1 MTRVVL
7 AAAYRTPIGVFGG
20 AFKDVPAYDLGA
32 TLIEHIIKETGLNP
46 SEIDEVIIGNVLQAG
61 QGQNPARIAGLPETV
76 PAFTVNKVCGSGLK
90 SIQLAYQSIVTGEN
104 DIVLAGG
111 MENMSQSPM
120 LVNNSRFGFKMGHQ
134 SMVDSMVYDGLTD
147 VFNQYH
153 MGITAENLV
162 EQYGISR
169 EEQDTFA
176 VNSQHKAVR
185 AQQNGEFDSEIVPVS
200 IPQRKGEPILVTK
213 DEGVRENVSVE
224 KLSRLRPAFKKDG
237 TVTAGNASGIND
249 GAAMMLVMSE
259 DKAKELN
266 IEPLAVL
273 DGFGSH
279 GVDPSIMGIAPVGAV
294 EKALKRSKKELS
306 DIDVFE
312 LNEAFAAQLLAVD
325 RELKLPPE
333 KVNVKGGAIA
343 LGHPIGASGAR
354 VLVTLLHQLN
364 DEVETGL
371 TSLVAVKLSLQLYQ
385 SINNKKT
392 GYHNSINYMLA

>member
-61 QGQNPARIAGLPETV
+61 QGQNPARIAAMKGGLPETV

-120 LVNNSRFGFKMGHQ
+120 LVKNSRFGFKMGHQ

-176 VNSQHKAVR
+176 VNSQQKAVR

-312 LNEAFAAQLLAVD
+312 LNEAFAAQSLAVD

-371 TSLVAVKLSLQLYQ
+371 TSLCIGGGQAIAAVVSKY
-385 SINNKKT
+385 K
-392 GYHNSINYMLA
+392 

>member
-61 QGQNPARIAGLPETV
+61 QGQNPARIAAMKGGLPETV

-176 VNSQHKAVR
+176 VNSQQKAVR

-200 IPQRKGEPILVTK
+200 IPQRKGEPIVVTK

-312 LNEAFAAQLLAVD
+312 LNEAFSAQSLAVD

-371 TSLVAVKLSLQLYQ
+371 TSLCIGGGQAIAAVVSKY
-385 SINNKKT
+385 K
-392 GYHNSINYMLA
+392 

>member
-32 TLIEHIIKETGLNP
+32 TLIEHIITETGLNP

-61 QGQNPARIAGLPETV
+61 QGQNPARIAAMKGGLPETV
-76 PAFTVNKVCGSGLK
+76 TAFTVNKVCGSGLK

-176 VNSQHKAVR
+176 VNSQQKAVR

-200 IPQRKGEPILVTK
+200 IPQRKGEPIVVTK

-312 LNEAFAAQLLAVD
+312 LNEAFAAQSLAVD

-371 TSLVAVKLSLQLYQ
+371 TSLCIGGGQAIAAVVSKY
-385 SINNKKT
+385 K
-392 GYHNSINYMLA
+392 

>member
-61 QGQNPARIAGLPETV
+61 QGQNPARIAAMKGGLPETV

-200 IPQRKGEPILVTK
+200 IPQRKGEPIVVTK
-213 DEGVRENVSVE
+213 DEGLRENVSVE

-273 DGFGSH
+273 DGFGTH

-312 LNEAFAAQLLAVD
+312 LNEAFAAQSLAVD

-371 TSLVAVKLSLQLYQ
+371 TSLCIGGGQAIAAVVSKY
-385 SINNKKT
+385 K
-392 GYHNSINYMLA
+392 

>member
-61 QGQNPARIAGLPETV
+61 QGQNPARIAAMKGGLPETV

-147 VFNQYH
+147 IFNQYH

-371 TSLVAVKLSLQLYQ
+371 TSLCIGGGQAIAAVVSKY
-385 SINNKKT
+385 K
-392 GYHNSINYMLA
+392 

>member
-61 QGQNPARIAGLPETV
+61 QGQNPARIAAMKGGLPETV

-176 VNSQHKAVR
+176 VNSQQKAVR

-200 IPQRKGEPILVTK
+200 IPQRKGEPIVVTK
-213 DEGVRENVSVE
+213 DECVRENVSVE

-273 DGFGSH
+273 DGFGTH

-312 LNEAFAAQLLAVD
+312 LNEAFAAQSLAVD

-371 TSLVAVKLSLQLYQ
+371 TSLCIGGGQAIAAVVSKY
-385 SINNKKT
+385 K
-392 GYHNSINYMLA
+392 

>member
-61 QGQNPARIAGLPETV
+61 QGQNPARIAAMKGGLPETV

-120 LVNNSRFGFKMGHQ
+120 LVNNSRVGFKMGPQ
-134 SMVDSMVYDGLTD
+134 SMVDSLVYDGLTD

-176 VNSQHKAVR
+176 VNSQQKAVR

-200 IPQRKGEPILVTK
+200 IPQRKGEPIVVTK

-312 LNEAFAAQLLAVD
+312 LNEAFAAQSLAVD

-371 TSLVAVKLSLQLYQ
+371 TSLCIGGGQAIAAVVSKY
-385 SINNKKT
+385 K
-392 GYHNSINYMLA
+392 

>member
-46 SEIDEVIIGNVLQAG
+46 SEINEVIIGNVLQAG
-61 QGQNPARIAGLPETV
+61 QGQNPARIAAMKGGLPETV

-176 VNSQHKAVR
+176 VNSQQKAVR

-200 IPQRKGEPILVTK
+200 IPQRKGEPIVVTK

-266 IEPLAVL
+266 IEPLAVF

-312 LNEAFAAQLLAVD
+312 LNEAFAAQSLAVD

-371 TSLVAVKLSLQLYQ
+371 TSLCIGGGQAIAAVVSKY
-385 SINNKKT
+385 K
-392 GYHNSINYMLA
+392 

>member
-61 QGQNPARIAGLPETV
+61 QGQNPARIAAMKGGLPETV
-76 PAFTVNKVCGSGLK
+76 LAFTVNKVCGSGLK

-176 VNSQHKAVR
+176 VNSQQKAVR

-312 LNEAFAAQLLAVD
+312 LNEAFAAQSLAVD

-371 TSLVAVKLSLQLYQ
+371 TSSCIGGGQAIAAVVSKY
-385 SINNKKT
+385 K
-392 GYHNSINYMLA
+392 

>member
-61 QGQNPARIAGLPETV
+61 QGQNPARIAAMKGGLPETV

-176 VNSQHKAVR
+176 VNSQQKSVR

-200 IPQRKGEPILVTK
+200 IPQRKGEPIVVTK

-273 DGFGSH
+273 DGFGTH

-312 LNEAFAAQLLAVD
+312 LNEAFAAQSLAVD

-371 TSLVAVKLSLQLYQ
+371 TSLCIGGGQAIAAVVSKY
-385 SINNKKT
+385 K
-392 GYHNSINYMLA
+392 

>member
-46 SEIDEVIIGNVLQAG
+46 SEINEVIIGNVLQAG
-61 QGQNPARIAGLPETV
+61 QGQNPARIAAMKGGLPETV

-176 VNSQHKAVR
+176 VNSQQKAVR

-200 IPQRKGEPILVTK
+200 IPQRKGESIVVTM

-224 KLSRLRPAFKKDG
+224 KLCRLRPAFKKDG

-312 LNEAFAAQLLAVD
+312 LNEAFAAQSLAVD

-371 TSLVAVKLSLQLYQ
+371 TSLCIGGGQAIAAVVSKY
-385 SINNKKT
+385 K
-392 GYHNSINYMLA
+392 

>member
-61 QGQNPARIAGLPETV
+61 QGQNPARIAAMKGGLPETV

-104 DIVLAGG
+104 DIVLTGG

-371 TSLVAVKLSLQLYQ
+371 TSLCIGGGQAIAAVVSKY
-385 SINNKKT
+385 K
-392 GYHNSINYMLA
+392 

>member
-61 QGQNPARIAGLPETV
+61 QGQNPARIAAMKGGLPETV

-224 KLSRLRPAFKKDG
+224 KLSRLKPAFKKDG

-371 TSLVAVKLSLQLYQ
+371 TSLCIGGGQAIAAVVSKY
-385 SINNKKT
+385 K
-392 GYHNSINYMLA
+392 

>member
-32 TLIEHIIKETGLNP
+32 TLIEHIIKETGLNS

-61 QGQNPARIAGLPETV
+61 QGQNPARIAAMKGGLPETV

-176 VNSQHKAVR
+176 VNSQQKAVR

-200 IPQRKGEPILVTK
+200 IPQRKGEPIVVTK

-273 DGFGSH
+273 DGFGTH

-312 LNEAFAAQLLAVD
+312 LNEAFAAQSLAVD

-371 TSLVAVKLSLQLYQ
+371 TSLCIGGGQAIAAVVSKY
-385 SINNKKT
+385 K
-392 GYHNSINYMLA
+392 

>member
-46 SEIDEVIIGNVLQAG
+46 SEINEVIIGNVLQAG
-61 QGQNPARIAGLPETV
+61 QGQNPARIAAMKGGLPETV

-176 VNSQHKAVR
+176 VNSQQKAVR

-200 IPQRKGEPILVTK
+200 IPQRKGEPIVVTK

-249 GAAMMLVMSE
+249 GAAMILVMSE

-312 LNEAFAAQLLAVD
+312 LNEAFVAQSLAVD

-371 TSLVAVKLSLQLYQ
+371 TSLCIGGGQAIAAVVSKY
-385 SINNKKT
+385 K
-392 GYHNSINYMLA
+392 

>member
-61 QGQNPARIAGLPETV
+61 QGQNPARIAAMKGGLPETV

-176 VNSQHKAVR
+176 VNSQQKAVR

-312 LNEAFAAQLLAVD
+312 LNEAFAAQSLAVD

-364 DEVETGL
+364 NEVETGL
-371 TSLVAVKLSLQLYQ
+371 TSLCIGGGQAIAAVVSKY
-385 SINNKKT
+385 K
-392 GYHNSINYMLA
+392 

>member
-61 QGQNPARIAGLPETV
+61 QGQNPARIAAMKGGLPETV

-176 VNSQHKAVR
+176 VNSQQKAVR
-185 AQQNGEFDSEIVPVS
+185 AQQNGGFDSEIVPVS

-312 LNEAFAAQLLAVD
+312 LNEAFAAQSLAVD

-371 TSLVAVKLSLQLYQ
+371 TSLCIGGGQAIAAVVSKY
-385 SINNKKT
+385 K
-392 GYHNSINYMLA
+392 

>member
-61 QGQNPARIAGLPETV
+61 QGQNPARIAAMKGGLPETV

-176 VNSQHKAVR
+176 VNSQQKAVR

-312 LNEAFAAQLLAVD
+312 LNEAFAAQSLAVD

-371 TSLVAVKLSLQLYQ
+371 TSLCIGGGQAIAAAVSKY
-385 SINNKKT
+385 K
-392 GYHNSINYMLA
+392 

>member
-61 QGQNPARIAGLPETV
+61 QGQNPARIAAMKGGLPETV

-176 VNSQHKAVR
+176 VNSQQKAVR

-259 DKAKELN
+259 GKAKELN

-312 LNEAFAAQLLAVD
+312 LNEAFAAQSLAVD

-371 TSLVAVKLSLQLYQ
+371 TSLCIGGGQAIAAVVSKY
-385 SINNKKT
+385 K
-392 GYHNSINYMLA
+392 

>member
-61 QGQNPARIAGLPETV
+61 QGQNPARIAAMKGGLPETV

-104 DIVLAGG
+104 DIVLVGG

-176 VNSQHKAVR
+176 VNSQQKAVR

-312 LNEAFAAQLLAVD
+312 LNEAFAAQSLAVD

-371 TSLVAVKLSLQLYQ
+371 TSLCIGGGQAIAAVVSKY
-385 SINNKKT
+385 K
-392 GYHNSINYMLA
+392 

>member
-61 QGQNPARIAGLPETV
+61 QGQNPARIAAMKGGLPETV

-134 SMVDSMVYDGLTD
+134 LMVDSMVYDGLTD

-176 VNSQHKAVR
+176 VNSQQKAVR

-200 IPQRKGEPILVTK
+200 IPQRKGEPIVVTK

-273 DGFGSH
+273 DGFGTH

-312 LNEAFAAQLLAVD
+312 LNEAFAAQSLAVD

-371 TSLVAVKLSLQLYQ
+371 TSLCIGGGQAIAAVVSKY
-385 SINNKKT
+385 K
-392 GYHNSINYMLA
+392 

>member
-46 SEIDEVIIGNVLQAG
+46 SEINEVIIGNVLQAG
-61 QGQNPARIAGLPETV
+61 QGQNPARIAAMKGGLPETV

-153 MGITAENLV
+153 MGTTAENLV

-176 VNSQHKAVR
+176 VNSQQKAVR

-200 IPQRKGEPILVTK
+200 IPQRKGEPIVVTK

-249 GAAMMLVMSE
+249 GAAMILVMSE

-312 LNEAFAAQLLAVD
+312 LNEAFAAQSLAVD

-371 TSLVAVKLSLQLYQ
+371 TSLCIGGGQAIAAVVSKY
-385 SINNKKT
+385 K
-392 GYHNSINYMLA
+392 

>member
-46 SEIDEVIIGNVLQAG
+46 SEINEVIIGNVLQAG
-61 QGQNPARIAGLPETV
+61 QGQNPARIAAMKGGLPETV

-176 VNSQHKAVR
+176 VNSQQKAVR
-185 AQQNGEFDSEIVPVS
+185 AQQNGGFDSEIVPVS
-200 IPQRKGEPILVTK
+200 IPQRKGEPIVVSK

-224 KLSRLRPAFKKDG
+224 KSSRLRPAFKKDG

-294 EKALKRSKKELS
+294 EKALKRSEKELS

-312 LNEAFAAQLLAVD
+312 LNEAFAAQSLAVD

-371 TSLVAVKLSLQLYQ
+371 TSLCIGGGQAIAAVVSKY
-385 SINNKKT
+385 K
-392 GYHNSINYMLA
+392 

>member
-61 QGQNPARIAGLPETV
+61 QGQNPARIAAMKGGLPETV

-249 GAAMMLVMSE
+249 GAAMMLVMLE

-371 TSLVAVKLSLQLYQ
+371 TSLCIGGGQAIAAVVSKY
-385 SINNKKT
+385 K
-392 GYHNSINYMLA
+392 

>member
-46 SEIDEVIIGNVLQAG
+46 SEINEVIIGNVLQAG
-61 QGQNPARIAGLPETV
+61 QGQNPARIAAMKGGLPETV

-176 VNSQHKAVR
+176 VNSQQKAVR
-185 AQQNGEFDSEIVPVS
+185 AQQNGGFDSEIVPVS
-200 IPQRKGEPILVTK
+200 IPQRKGEPIVVSK

-266 IEPLAVL
+266 IEALAVL

-294 EKALKRSKKELS
+294 EKALKRSEKELS

-312 LNEAFAAQLLAVD
+312 LNEAFAAQSLAVD

-371 TSLVAVKLSLQLYQ
+371 TSLCIGGGQAIAAVVSKY
-385 SINNKKT
+385 K
-392 GYHNSINYMLA
+392 

>member
-46 SEIDEVIIGNVLQAG
+46 SEINEVIIGNVLQAG
-61 QGQNPARIAGLPETV
+61 QGQNPARIAAMKGGLPETV

-176 VNSQHKAVR
+176 VNSQQKAVR

-200 IPQRKGEPILVTK
+200 IPQRKGEPIVVTK

-279 GVDPSIMGIAPVGAV
+279 GVNPSIMGIAPVGAV

-312 LNEAFAAQLLAVD
+312 LNEAFAAQSLAVD

-371 TSLVAVKLSLQLYQ
+371 TSLCIGGGQAIAAVVSKY
-385 SINNKKT
+385 K
-392 GYHNSINYMLA
+392 

>member
-61 QGQNPARIAGLPETV
+61 QGQNPARIAAMKGGLPETV
-76 PAFTVNKVCGSGLK
+76 PAFTANKVCGSGLK

-176 VNSQHKAVR
+176 VNSQQKAVR

-312 LNEAFAAQLLAVD
+312 LNEAFAAQSLAVD

-371 TSLVAVKLSLQLYQ
+371 TSLCIGGGQAIAAVVSKY
-385 SINNKKT
+385 K
-392 GYHNSINYMLA
+392 

>member
-61 QGQNPARIAGLPETV
+61 QGQNPARIAAIKGGLPETV

-176 VNSQHKAVR
+176 VNSQQKAVR

-200 IPQRKGEPILVTK
+200 IPQRKGEPIVVTK

-312 LNEAFAAQLLAVD
+312 LNEAFAAQSLAVD

-371 TSLVAVKLSLQLYQ
+371 TSLCIGGGQAIAAVVSKY
-385 SINNKKT
+385 K
-392 GYHNSINYMLA
+392 

>member
-46 SEIDEVIIGNVLQAG
+46 SEINEVIIGNVLQAG
-61 QGQNPARIAGLPETV
+61 QGQNPARIAAMKGGLPETV

-176 VNSQHKAVR
+176 VNSQQKAVR

-200 IPQRKGEPILVTK
+200 IPQRKGEPIVVTE

-249 GAAMMLVMSE
+249 GAAMILVMSE

-312 LNEAFAAQLLAVD
+312 LNEAFAAQSLAVD

-371 TSLVAVKLSLQLYQ
+371 TSLCIGGGQAIAAVVSKY
-385 SINNKKT
+385 K
-392 GYHNSINYMLA
+392 

>member
-7 AAAYRTPIGVFGG
+7 AAAYRIPIGVFGG

-61 QGQNPARIAGLPETV
+61 QGQNPARIAAMKGGLPETV

-176 VNSQHKAVR
+176 VNSQQKAVR

-200 IPQRKGEPILVTK
+200 IPQRKGEPIVVTK

-312 LNEAFAAQLLAVD
+312 LNEAFAAQSLAVD

-371 TSLVAVKLSLQLYQ
+371 TSLCIGGGQAIAAVVSKY
-385 SINNKKT
+385 K
-392 GYHNSINYMLA
+392 

>member
-61 QGQNPARIAGLPETV
+61 QGQNPARIAAMKGGLPETV

-134 SMVDSMVYDGLTD
+134 SMVDSMGYDGLTD

-176 VNSQHKAVR
+176 VNSQQKAVR

-200 IPQRKGEPILVTK
+200 IPQRKGEPIVVTK

-312 LNEAFAAQLLAVD
+312 LNEAFAAQSLAVD

-371 TSLVAVKLSLQLYQ
+371 TSLCIGGGQAIAAVVSKY
-385 SINNKKT
+385 K
-392 GYHNSINYMLA
+392 

>member
-61 QGQNPARIAGLPETV
+61 QGQNPARIAAMKGGLPETV

-294 EKALKRSKKELS
+294 KKALKRSKKELS

-371 TSLVAVKLSLQLYQ
+371 TSLCIGGGQAIAAVVSKY
-385 SINNKKT
+385 K
-392 GYHNSINYMLA
+392 

>member
-61 QGQNPARIAGLPETV
+61 QGQNPARIAAMKGGLPETV

-249 GAAMMLVMSE
+249 GAAMILVMSE

-312 LNEAFAAQLLAVD
+312 LNEAFAAQSLAVD

-371 TSLVAVKLSLQLYQ
+371 TSLCIGGGQAIAAVVSKY
-385 SINNKKT
+385 K
-392 GYHNSINYMLA
+392 

>member
-61 QGQNPARIAGLPETV
+61 QGQNPARIAAMKGGLPETV
-76 PAFTVNKVCGSGLK
+76 PAFTVNKVCASGLK

-176 VNSQHKAVR
+176 VNSQQKAVR

-312 LNEAFAAQLLAVD
+312 LNEAFAAQSLAVD

-371 TSLVAVKLSLQLYQ
+371 TSLCIGGGQAIAAVVSKY
-385 SINNKKT
+385 K
-392 GYHNSINYMLA
+392 

>member
-20 AFKDVPAYDLGA
+20 AFKGVPAYDLGA

-61 QGQNPARIAGLPETV
+61 QGQNPARIAAMKGGLPETV

-176 VNSQHKAVR
+176 VNSQQKAVR

-312 LNEAFAAQLLAVD
+312 LNEAFAAQSLAVD

-371 TSLVAVKLSLQLYQ
+371 TSLCIGGGQAIAAVVSKY
-385 SINNKKT
+385 K
-392 GYHNSINYMLA
+392 

>member
-61 QGQNPARIAGLPETV
+61 QGQNPARIAAMKGGLPEKV

-153 MGITAENLV
+153 MGITAENLI

-371 TSLVAVKLSLQLYQ
+371 TSLCIGGGQAIAAVVSKY
-385 SINNKKT
+385 K
-392 GYHNSINYMLA
+392 

>member
-46 SEIDEVIIGNVLQAG
+46 SEINEVIIGNVLQAG
-61 QGQNPARIAGLPETV
+61 QGQNPARIAAMKGGLPETV

-134 SMVDSMVYDGLTD
+134 SIVDSMVYDGLTD

-176 VNSQHKAVR
+176 VNSQQKAVR

-200 IPQRKGEPILVTK
+200 IPQRKGEPIVVTK

-249 GAAMMLVMSE
+249 GAAMILVMSE

-312 LNEAFAAQLLAVD
+312 LNEAFAAQSLAVD

-371 TSLVAVKLSLQLYQ
+371 TSLCIGGGQAIAAVVSKY
-385 SINNKKT
+385 K
-392 GYHNSINYMLA
+392 

>member
-32 TLIEHIIKETGLNP
+32 TLIEYIIKETGLNP

-61 QGQNPARIAGLPETV
+61 QGQNPARIAAMKGGLPETV

-371 TSLVAVKLSLQLYQ
+371 TSLCIGGGQAIAAVVSKY
-385 SINNKKT
+385 K
-392 GYHNSINYMLA
+392 